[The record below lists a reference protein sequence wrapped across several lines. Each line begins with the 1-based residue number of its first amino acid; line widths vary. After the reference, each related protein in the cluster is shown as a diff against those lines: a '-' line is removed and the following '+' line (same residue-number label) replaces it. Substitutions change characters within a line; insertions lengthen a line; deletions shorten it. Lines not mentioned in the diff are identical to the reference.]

1 MNVGDPDPTN
11 NSLPTD
17 ALLGDEVAIQ
27 SFQVATDGQVTLQ
40 PLGVFGPTGTSGTV
54 VRVGYYNTG
63 SPATK
68 QELFT
73 VPNASAQKLAPT
85 TNGVLT
91 FDPGLTA
98 FGFYSIWPFFGDRD
112 VFSENAL
119 NTWEPTVANRHKVR
133 VYPMRDPNGVLVPN
147 TYVIATEE
155 HTSGYDY
162 QDVVYIAR
170 NLRPASSSVGEITPS
185 APELVFSGVKG
196 TTSAAQTLTINNTG
210 NGPLEI
216 NSIGLTG
223 TNARTS
229 RSSAPATPL
238 TPAAGQSTAVTSA
251 SRRASPWSGPLSAAA
266 HHQQRRRR

>member
-1 MNVGDPDPTN
+1 MNVGDPDPDEQQPADGRAPRRRGGDPE
-11 NSLPTD
+11 LPGRHRRP
-17 ALLGDEVAIQ
+17 GDPPAARGLRTGQ
-27 SFQVATDGQVTLQ
+27 ARRAPWSAWATTTLAAR
-40 PLGVFGPTGTSGTV
+40 P
-54 VRVGYYNTG
+54 R
-63 SPATK
+63 K

-98 FGFYSIWPFFGDRD
+98 FGFYSVWPFFGDRE

-196 TTSAAQTLTINNTG
+196 TTSAPQTLDDQQHRQRPAG
-210 NGPLEI
+210 DHRDRSHGYERA
-216 NSIGLTG
+216 GLHP
-223 TNARTS
+223 
-229 RSSAPATPL
+229 APDQA
-238 TPAAGQSTAVTSA
+238 
-251 SRRASPWSGPLSAAA
+251 
-266 HHQQRRRR
+266 